1 MNNYFKKIEN
11 FIFNNYINNYP
22 NELKNKFNY
31 LIENGK
37 RLRPILCIIFS
48 NFEYNKNII
57 INHNIYNINN
67 YYLNNNNNNNSNI
80 IYNIATS
87 IEIIHSLSLVLDDL
101 PEMDNDIMRRNKD
114 SFHIKYG
121 IEYTNFFIYYMFNKI
136 GLILDDSINLTY
148 TNNINKNELILLIN
162 IFDDI
167 KYLFQRNLNVLID
180 GQYNDLEFGNSIFLD
195 NNINIDNEINNY
207 EYIKEKDIIIELL
220 NNNIDNHKLTKIIT
234 LKIIDDIELN
244 INLNLKKTSSL
255 FTLSITIGYF
265 LQLFN
270 NKINYVDNEEY
281 TIIYEHLNTF
291 GNILGYIFQISDD
304 ILDYED
310 DIKNNNPNI
319 CSILDTSIVLIL
331 LKNGC
336 NWLYINAIYIKQL
349 MENINNEKDIINNDK
364 DIINIE
370 KYIRNN
376 DKDII
381 NNEINNK
388 DYICLDDNRNHK
400 LTFDI
405 KAVNEIIENIENRIN
420 KFEDLQSKNLQSDY
434 LQFEDLE
441 L

>member
-1 MNNYFKKIEN
+1 MNNYFQKIEK

-22 NELKNKFNY
+22 NELKNKFKY

-48 NFEYNKNII
+48 NIEYK
-57 INHNIYNINN
+57 NN
-67 YYLNNNNNNNSNI
+67 YITNITNIFVNNSSNYNI
-80 IYNIATS
+80 IYNIATC
-87 IEIIHSLSLVLDDL
+87 IEIIHSLSLALDDL
-101 PEMDNDIMRRNKD
+101 PEMDNDNIRRNKG

-136 GLILDDSINLTY
+136 GLSLDDCIILSKQNY
-148 TNNINKNELILLIN
+148 INKNELILLIN

-167 KYLFQRNLNVLID
+167 KYLFKKNLNLLID
-180 GQYNDLEFGNSIFLD
+180 GQYNDLEFGDTIFID
-195 NNINIDNEINNY
+195 NNINIDNDINNY
-207 EYIKEKDIIIELL
+207 EYIKEKDIIFELL
-220 NNNIDNHKLTKIIT
+220 NNNIDNDKLKKNIT
-234 LKIIDDIELN
+234 LEIINNIELN

-255 FTLSITIGYF
+255 FTLSITIGFF

-281 TIIYEHLNTF
+281 TIIYEHLHTF

-319 CSILDTSIVLIL
+319 CAVMDTSLVLVL

-336 NWLYINAIYIKQL
+336 NWLYINAIYIQQL
-349 MENINNEKDIINNDK
+349 MND
-364 DIINIE
+364 INIE
-370 KYIRNN
+370 
-376 DKDII
+376 KDII
-381 NNEINNK
+381 NNEIINNNNNNYSKYNNK
-388 DYICLDDNRNHK
+388 DYICIDNDNNYSKYNNKSNKNDRTYK

-405 KAVNEIIENIENRIN
+405 KAVNEIIENIEKRIN
-420 KFEDLQSKNLQSDY
+420 KFNDL
-434 LQFEDLE
+434 
-441 L
+441 

>member
-1 MNNYFKKIEN
+1 MNNYLKKIEK
-11 FIFNNYINNYP
+11 FMFNNYINNYP
-22 NELKNKFNY
+22 DELKDKFKY
-31 LIENGK
+31 LVENGK

-48 NFEYNKNII
+48 NIEYK
-57 INHNIYNINN
+57 NN
-67 YYLNNNNNNNSNI
+67 YITNITNIFVNNSSNYNI
-80 IYNIATS
+80 IYNIATC

-101 PEMDNDIMRRNKD
+101 PEMDNDNIRRNKA

-136 GLILDDSINLTY
+136 GLSLDDCINLTY
-148 TNNINKNELILLIN
+148 TNSINKNELILLIN

-167 KYLFQRNLNVLID
+167 KYLFQTNLNLLID
-180 GQYNDLEFGNSIFLD
+180 GQYNDLEFGDTIFID

-220 NNNIDNHKLTKIIT
+220 NNNIDNNKLKKNIT
-234 LKIIDDIELN
+234 LEIINNIELN

-281 TIIYEHLNTF
+281 TIIYEHLHTF

-319 CSILDTSIVLIL
+319 CAVMDTSLVLVL

-336 NWLYINAIYIKQL
+336 NWLYINAIYIQQL
-349 MENINNEKDIINNDK
+349 MND
-364 DIINIE
+364 INIE
-370 KYIRNN
+370 
-376 DKDII
+376 KDII
-381 NNEINNK
+381 NNEIINNNK
-388 DYICLDDNRNHK
+388 DYICIDNNNYSYYNNKSNKTDRTDRTHK

-405 KAVNEIIENIENRIN
+405 KAVNEIIENIEKRIN
-420 KFEDLQSKNLQSDY
+420 KFND

>member
-22 NELKNKFNY
+22 NELKNKFKY

-48 NFEYNKNII
+48 NIEYNKKIINNTINDNII
-57 INHNIYNINN
+57 NDTIYNNRN
-67 YYLNNNNNNNSNI
+67 SYCNNNNDDNKI
-80 IYNIATS
+80 IYNIS
-87 IEIIHSLSLVLDDL
+87 ICIEIIHSLSLVLDDL
-101 PEMDNDIMRRNKD
+101 PEMDNDNIRRNKE

-136 GLILDDSINLTY
+136 GLTLDDSVNLSY
-148 TNNINKNELILLIN
+148 TNSINKNELILLIN

-167 KYLFQRNLNVLID
+167 KYLFQLNLNILID
-180 GQYNDLEFGNSIFLD
+180 GQYNDLEFGNSIFID
-195 NNINIDNEINNY
+195 NNINIDNEINNNV
-207 EYIKEKDIIIELL
+207 YIKEKDIIIELL
-220 NNNIDNHKLTKIIT
+220 NNNIDNDKLKKIIT
-234 LKIIDDIELN
+234 LEIINNIELN

-270 NKINYVDNEEY
+270 KKINYVDNDEY
-281 TIIYEHLNTF
+281 RIIYEHLYTF

-310 DIKNNNPNI
+310 DIKNNKPNI
-319 CSILDTSIVLIL
+319 CSILCISLVLIL

-349 MENINNEKDIINNDK
+349 MENINIEEDIINNK
-364 DIINIE
+364 TSE
-370 KYIRNN
+370 KYENTNNNYNN
-376 DKDII
+376 DNYSYY
-381 NNEINNK
+381 NN
-388 DYICLDDNRNHK
+388 K

-405 KAVNEIIENIENRIN
+405 KGVNEIIENIEKRIN
-420 KFEDLQSKNLQSDY
+420 KFEDLAL
-434 LQFEDLE
+434 
-441 L
+441 

>member
-22 NELKNKFNY
+22 NKLKNKFNY

-67 YYLNNNNNNNSNI
+67 FYLNNNNNNNSNI

-220 NNNIDNHKLTKIIT
+220 NNNIDNHKLKKIIT
-234 LKIIDDIELN
+234 LKIIDNIELN

-281 TIIYEHLNTF
+281 SIIYEHLNTF

-310 DIKNNNPNI
+310 DIKKNNPNI
-319 CSILDTSIVLIL
+319 CAILDTSIVLIL

-349 MENINNEKDIINNDK
+349 MENINIEKDIINIEKDIINNEKDIINN
-364 DIINIE
+364 E
-370 KYIRNN
+370 T
-376 DKDII
+376 
-381 NNEINNK
+381 NNK
-388 DYICLDDNRNHK
+388 DYICIDDNRNHK